1 MKKYKI
7 VIDTNVILSALR
19 SSKGASFKLL
29 SIIDKDLFEFSLSV
43 PLFIEYEAVAK
54 RNPELFGLTESVID
68 NILDYLAETGNKR
81 EIYFLWRPYLKD
93 PRDDLVLEVAV
104 ESESDFIITYNKKDF
119 RNVNKFGLKSLT
131 PQEFLK
137 LIKVIK

>member
-1 MKKYKI
+1 MRKYKI

-19 SSKGASFKLL
+19 SSNGASFKLL
-29 SIIDKDLFEFSLSV
+29 SIIDKGLFEFSLSV

-54 RNPELFGLTESVID
+54 RSPKLLGLTASVID
-68 NILDYLAETGNKR
+68 DVLDYLAEVGNKR

-93 PRDDLVLEVAV
+93 PKDDLVLEVAV

-119 RNVNKFGLKSLT
+119 RNVDKFGLKSLT

-137 LIKVIK
+137 LIKVLK